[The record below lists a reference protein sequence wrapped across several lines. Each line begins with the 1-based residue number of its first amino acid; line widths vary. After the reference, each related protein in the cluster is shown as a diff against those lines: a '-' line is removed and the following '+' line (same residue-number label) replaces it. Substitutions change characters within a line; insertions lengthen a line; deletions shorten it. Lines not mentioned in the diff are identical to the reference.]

1 MLWLCIH
8 FPNLA
13 IELREP
19 RDTGAAVVFDHHG
32 SRRHVIACNQPAQQH
47 AISTGMD
54 VAAALVR
61 SPQLKAIKRSRSQE
75 KQALQALAGWS
86 EQFSSFVTL
95 DSQRWLL
102 WIEIGASLHYF
113 GGLSA
118 LMEKITRGLQE
129 LGYAFATGIA
139 PTIEAAALLTQHKH
153 ATPIHQTN
161 AIKLA
166 ISALPA
172 HLLMMPSNT
181 LDAFNDVGW
190 QYIGEVLNAPRDQ
203 LARRF
208 GPNVTQYLQRLLGE
222 AADPREP
229 YRAPATYRRC
239 LELSFAVNAVEPLLF
254 PLRRMLSELQGYLR
268 GRDVA
273 LQDLQLSLVHE
284 KHSEATSPTILRL
297 HTTQP
302 QRDAQ
307 ALWLLL
313 REMLEHTTLPAATVE
328 LIITVKKFVAPDN
341 TQLDFFDNKAR
352 REHSWSNLLDKL
364 RARLGTQAIKHL
376 GLQDDHL
383 PEKAWC
389 VIGEGN
395 QDKTTS
401 PVSAQRPL
409 WLMQPQLLHSL
420 PDLIGKPERIECN
433 WWINDTQRDYYIA
446 ETSEG
451 SRWWLYRD
459 VQSSQWY
466 LHGLWG

>member
-1 MLWLCIH
+1 MLWLGIH
-8 FPNLA
+8 FNALA

-19 RDTGAAVVFDHHG
+19 RDLDATAVIDRHG
-32 SRRHVIACNQPAQQH
+32 SRRWILACNN
-47 AISTGMD
+47 
-54 VAAALVR
+54 AARQAGIHPHMEATTALVLMP
-61 SPQLKAIKRSRSQE
+61 SLKLTDRSRSQE
-75 KQALQALAGWS
+75 RRALQALASWS

-95 DSQRWLL
+95 DAQRWLL

-113 GGLSA
+113 GGLNA

-129 LGYAFATGIA
+129 LGYTFTTGIA
-139 PTIEAAALLTQHKH
+139 PTIEAAALLTQHKD
-153 ATPIHQTN
+153 AQPTHQTT

-166 ISALPA
+166 ISALPVN
-172 HLLMMPSNT
+172 LLTISSSA
-181 LDAFNDVGW
+181 LDAFQDVGW

-208 GPNVTQYLQRLLGE
+208 DPDLLQYLQRLLGE

-229 YRAPATYRRC
+229 YRTPATYRRR
-239 LELSFAVNAVEPLLF
+239 LELTFAVDAVEPLLF
-254 PLRRMLSELQGYLR
+254 PLRRMLVELQGYLR
-268 GRDVA
+268 ARDVT
-273 LQDLQLSLVHE
+273 LQDLQLILVHE
-284 KHSEATSPTILRL
+284 KNNQPPSTTLQL

-307 ALWLLL
+307 VLWLLL
-313 REMLEHTTLPAATVE
+313 REMLEHTALPAATVE
-328 LIITVKKFVAPDN
+328 LIINVKQFVAPDN
-341 TQLDFFDNKAR
+341 TQLDFFEDKAR
-352 REHSWSNLLDKL
+352 REQSWSNLLDKL
-364 RARLGTQAIKHL
+364 RARLGTHAVKHL
-376 GLQDDHL
+376 GLNDDHL

-389 VIGEGN
+389 VIDNEKQN
-395 QDKTTS
+395 KTIV

-409 WLMQPQLLHSL
+409 WLIQPKLLHSL
-420 PDLIGKPERIECN
+420 PNLIGKPERIECN
-433 WWINDTQRDYYIA
+433 WWQDDTQRDYYIA